1 MLKLILWPIIMFV
14 QQEHVTMTTIEN
26 VPGTDSLKVIINY
39 NFYEFLKDYQQT
51 LNDDIDIEVFRN
63 QKPFPTDL
71 SNNYVNS
78 KISIN
83 VNGKPLLGKL
93 LKMEKTGEN
102 INLLVLYRL
111 KKGIRILKVRNTIL
125 TGLHSNIE
133 NLTILKIDDFEKGIK
148 FTQQHPEET
157 FSFK

>member
-1 MLKLILWPIIMFV
+1 MLKLFLLPIIMFL
-14 QQEHVTMTTIEN
+14 QQEHMTMTTIEN
-26 VPGTDSLKVIINY
+26 VPGTDSLKVLINY

-51 LNDDIDIEVFRN
+51 LNDDIDIDIFRSR
-63 QKPFPTDL
+63 KPFPSDL
-71 SNNYVNS
+71 ANNYINS

-93 LKMEKTGEN
+93 LKMEKSGEN
-102 INLLVLYRL
+102 INLFVLFRL
-111 KKGIRILKVRNTIL
+111 KKGIRTLKVSNTIL
-125 TGLHSNIE
+125 MGLHSNIE
-133 NLTILKIDDFEKGIK
+133 NLTILRINDFEKEIK

>member
-1 MLKLILWPIIMFV
+1 MFI

-26 VPGTDSLKVIINY
+26 VPGTDSLKVLINY

-51 LNDDIDIEVFRN
+51 LNDDIDLDVFRSH
-63 QKPFPTDL
+63 KPFPADL

-78 KISIN
+78 KISIY
-83 VNGKPLLGKL
+83 VNERLLMGKL
-93 LKMEKTGEN
+93 LKMEKSGEN
-102 INLLVLYRL
+102 INLFVLYRL
-111 KKGIRILKVRNTIL
+111 KKGIRTLKVRNTIL

-133 NLTILKIDDFEKGIK
+133 NLTILRIGDFEKGIK
-148 FTQQHPEET
+148 FTPQHPEET